1 MQDAN
6 LFISQQEGDFVLSC
20 SNCRA
25 RMTTLSQV
33 LRSYVDTCA
42 VSGTSLACGN
52 ALLARTAYMRLAH
65 RS

>member
-1 MQDAN
+1 
-6 LFISQQEGDFVLSC
+6 VLSC

-42 VSGTSLACGN
+42 VAGTSLACGN